1 MANIKKQ
8 NTMSTNTELATIFSR
23 IADIL
28 DIQGANT
35 FKIRAYR
42 NAAQIIDS
50 LSEPVSNMIGETV
63 DKIDKLPG
71 IGKGLHDK
79 IIEFCKTGK
88 IKKYEEL
95 RASIPPGLLG
105 MLDIQSFGPKR
116 VKLVYKKLGIDS
128 VEKLE
133 KAAAEGK
140 IRELDGMGEKSE
152 AKLLR
157 SIRDFRT
164 VQTDRKPWDEAD
176 KILKPYLAY
185 LKKIKKIDK
194 LEPAGSYRRKRP
206 TVGDLDILATISGD
220 PIPVIEAFVNYPEV
234 EEILAQG
241 STKAS
246 VILKQKIQA
255 DLRVVEPE
263 SFGAALQYFTGSK
276 QHNIGIRK
284 IAMEKGLKL
293 SEYGVFRG
301 SEKIAGETEE
311 GVYSALGLK
320 WPPPE
325 EREN

>member
-1 MANIKKQ
+1 
-8 NTMSTNTELATIFSR
+8 MSTNTELSAVFSR

-28 DIQGANT
+28 DIQGENT
-35 FKIRAYR
+35 FRIRAYR
-42 NAAQIIDS
+42 NAAQIIAG
-50 LSEPVSNMIGETV
+50 LSEPVSDLICKADEKGE
-63 DKIDKLPG
+63 KIPG

-88 IKKYEEL
+88 IKEYEEL
-95 RASIPPGLLG
+95 RASIPTGLIE

-116 VKLVYKKLGIDS
+116 VKLVYNKLGIDS

-140 IRELDGMGEKSE
+140 IRVLDGMGEKSE
-152 AKLLR
+152 EKLLR

-164 VQTDRKPWDEAD
+164 LQTDRKPWEEAD
-176 KILKPYLAY
+176 KILKPFLVYLR
-185 LKKIKKIDK
+185 KIKEIDK
-194 LEPAGSYRRKRP
+194 LEPAGSYRRKKS

-220 PIPVIEAFVNYPEV
+220 PIPVIDAFVKYPEV

-276 QHNIGIRK
+276 QHNIGLRK

-301 SEKIAGETEE
+301 AEKIAGENEE

-325 EREN
+325 ERE